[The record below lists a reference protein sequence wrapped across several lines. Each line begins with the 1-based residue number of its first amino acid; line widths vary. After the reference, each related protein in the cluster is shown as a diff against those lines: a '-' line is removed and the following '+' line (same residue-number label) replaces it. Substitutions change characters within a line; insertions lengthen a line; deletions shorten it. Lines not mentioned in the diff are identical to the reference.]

1 MHNLD
6 VLMKALHAEI
16 IQKEKNK
23 RNKNHNTK
31 IITSVCNNLIHKTDR
46 QPFCLY
52 KKYQL
57 KKKKT
62 CQMSFDIQYP
72 NDIDPFLPN
81 FIYL

>member
-31 IITSVCNNLIHKTDR
+31 IITSVYNNLIHKTDR
-46 QPFCLY
+46 QLSVCT
-52 KKYQL
+52 KN
-57 KKKKT
+57 
-62 CQMSFDIQYP
+62 I
-72 NDIDPFLPN
+72 N
-81 FIYL
+81 

>member
-57 KKKKT
+57 KKKT

-72 NDIDPFLPN
+72 NDIDTFLPN